1 VDLVFNQFTTGAG
14 NDLERATDLARKM
27 VCNWG
32 MSEELGPITF
42 GRREEHIFLGR
53 EISQSKD
60 FSEETARLIDH
71 AMKNLVEGAYQQAK
85 DLLATHRAVLQALA
99 QGLLDRE
106 TLDSQEID
114 QIIESFKKKPEEPE
128 PQEEVGPLPLEFQR
142 A

>member
-1 VDLVFNQFTTGAG
+1 
-14 NDLERATDLARKM
+14 
-27 VCNWG
+27 

-53 EISQSKD
+53 EISQPKD

-71 AMKNLVEGAYQQAK
+71 AMKNLVEGAYQKAK

-99 QGLLDRE
+99 QALLERE
-106 TLDSQEID
+106 TLDTQEID
-114 QIIESFKKKPEEPE
+114 AVINSFKEKPEEPDT
-128 PQEEVGPLPLEFQR
+128 QEDVGPLPLEFQQ